1 MSDNPLSGRTRLARD
16 RVALGF
22 GNLHAS
28 PGDHIGHFYQ
38 TREEWGEVVIPYVR
52 AGLEA
57 GEKCVY
63 LIPSEIERQ
72 VLLKALAAA
81 GLHAERALATGQLV
95 LDEGTHDPQALQDF
109 LHRAISEIPEKYPF
123 LRWGGDMTWSLK
135 KLPTSE
141 SLMTWE
147 THCNTADNPPA
158 VFLCQYELKVF
169 AGNVVMDALHTHPLC
184 LVGNVIHRNPFYE
197 KPDAFLHKLAR
208 RRATQPIR

>member
-1 MSDNPLSGRTRLARD
+1 MSDTPQIRMTSPRGD

-38 TREEWGEVVIPYVR
+38 TRKEWKEVIVPYLK

-63 LIPSEIERQ
+63 VIPSGPERQ
-72 VLLKALAAA
+72 DLLEALTATGVNAEGALAS
-81 GLHAERALATGQLV
+81 GSLV
-95 LDEGTHDPQALQDF
+95 LDEGHREPKALQDF
-109 LHRAISEIPEKYPF
+109 LHRALSEIPGKFPF

-141 SLMTWE
+141 SLMIWE
-147 THCNTADNPPA
+147 THCNSVEDPLA
-158 VFLCQYELKVF
+158 VFLCQYELRGF
-169 AGNVVMDALHTHPLC
+169 AGSVVMDALRTHPLC
-184 LVGNVIHRNPFYE
+184 LVSNVVHQNPFYE
-197 KPDAFLHKLAR
+197 KPEVFLQDLRQRGTANL
-208 RRATQPIR
+208 TP